1 MGLPKPGFT
10 SEVYS
15 LHLLYDEV
23 SLGGLAGEGLS
34 QGDVLGIAGF
44 ADNLFGRRSGLLSAA
59 NGGATYSQPVLR
71 PQGAPYEDTNSGAT
85 VTYPSATTIVDTA
98 KHWGVGD
105 ANSGGTVT
113 YTANTITDT
122 ARNNANAW
130 VVGNTA
136 QYAGLVVITATGKS
150 GRIASAAAGVL
161 TLAANWE
168 GGTPAAG
175 EAYFIGR
182 GLVGR
187 QIRSVSA
194 GVVTTATI
202 IYHIDQ
208 TITITAWSNG
218 TPAANA
224 LYTIQ
229 PAPVG
234 PHVAVGGGNPR
245 PVAENSDNFWF
256 ANRELGNTEAV

>member
-15 LHLLYDEV
+15 LHLLYDEI
-23 SLGGLAGEGLS
+23 STGGLAGEGLS
-34 QGDVLGIAGF
+34 QGDVLGVAGF

-85 VTYPSATTIVDTA
+85 VTYPSATTITDTG
-98 KHWGVGD
+98 KNWGVGD

-113 YTANTITDT
+113 YGANTLTDT

-130 VVGNTA
+130 VAGNTA
-136 QYAGLVVITATGKS
+136 QYAGLRVITATGKS
-150 GRIASAAAGVL
+150 GVIASVALGVITL
-161 TLAANWE
+161 TANWE

-175 EAYFIGR
+175 EAYFFGR

-187 QIRSVSA
+187 QIRSVSG
-194 GVVTTATI
+194 GVVTTGTI
-202 IYHIDQ
+202 LYHINQ
-208 TITITAWSNG
+208 TLTINAWSNG

-229 PAPVG
+229 PPPVG
-234 PHVAVGGGNPR
+234 PHVIPGGTAR
-245 PVAENSDNFWF
+245 PGAENSDNYYK
-256 ANRELGNTEAV
+256 AIRELGNTEAA

>member
-10 SEVYS
+10 QQVYS
-15 LHLLYDEV
+15 LHLMYDGV
-23 SLGGLAGEGLS
+23 PLGGLTGEGQS
-34 QGDVLGIAGF
+34 MGDVLGIVGF
-44 ADNLFGRRSGLLSAA
+44 AENNRGRTSGMRSVTPWSAA
-59 NGGATYSQPVLR
+59 GAVTPA
-71 PQGAPYEDTNSGAT
+71 PQQDTNSGGTVSYAAT
-85 VTYPSATTIVDTA
+85 SMTDTA
-98 KHWGVGD
+98 RGWGVGD

-113 YTANTITDT
+113 YGAAAITDT

-136 QYAGLVVITATGKS
+136 QYAGLVVVTATGKT

-187 QIRSVSA
+187 RITSVAA
-194 GVVTTATI
+194 GVVTTGTVL
-202 IYHIDQ
+202 YHINQ
-208 TITITAWSNG
+208 TLVIAAWSNG
-218 TPAANA
+218 TPAGAA
-224 LYTIQ
+224 LYVVAPI
-229 PAPVG
+229 PVG
-234 PHVAVGGGNPR
+234 PHVAVGGGNAR
-245 PVAENSDNFWF
+245 PSTEQSDNWF
-256 ANRELGNTEAV
+256 KAQMELGNVEAV

>member
-1 MGLPKPGFT
+1 MGLPKAGFT

-34 QGDVLGIAGF
+34 QGDVLGVTGF
-44 ADNLFGRRSGLLSAA
+44 ADNLFGRRSGLLSVA
-59 NGGATYSQPVLR
+59 NGGATYSQPVVR
-71 PQGAPYEDTNSGAT
+71 PQGAPYQDTNSGGT
-85 VTYPSATTIVDTA
+85 VSFTATTLVDTA
-98 KHWGVGD
+98 KAWGVGD
-105 ANSGGTVT
+105 ADSGGTVT
-113 YTANTITDT
+113 YAAASITDT
-122 ARNNANAW
+122 ARNNAGAW

-187 QIRSVSA
+187 QIRSVSG
-194 GVVTTATI
+194 GVLTTGTVL
-202 IYHIDQ
+202 YHINQ
-208 TITITAWSNG
+208 TLTIAAWSAG
-218 TPAANA
+218 TPAAAA
-224 LYTIQ
+224 LYTVQ
-229 PAPVG
+229 PIPVG
-234 PHVAVGGGNPR
+234 PHVYPGGNPR
-245 PVAENSDNFWF
+245 PSAENSDNFYK
-256 ANRELGNTEAV
+256 ANRELGDTEAV